1 MIILAG
7 PVGSGKSEQGR
18 RLAKR
23 LGSPW
28 VSSGQLLREQA
39 DQEHRQ
45 IMKIG
50 GLVNDEY
57 VLKLMDKHLKEIRAD
72 KKELVLDGVPR
83 TVQQAKWLLEQIKTS
98 QIMLTA
104 IIKFKISETE
114 IMKRLMGRGREDDR
128 PEVIQHRLEE
138 YKNNTEQALDYLV
151 SQGVKIDEIDGE
163 GTPEQVE
170 ASIGHVLESKNASR

>member
-7 PVGSGKSEQGR
+7 PVGSGKSEQGQ

-23 LGSPW
+23 LGYPW

-57 VLKLMDKHLKEIRAD
+57 VLKLMNKHLKEIQAD
-72 KKELVLDGVPR
+72 KKELILDGIPR
-83 TVQQAKWLLEQIKTS
+83 TVQQAKWLLEQIKTN

-114 IMKRLMGRGREDDR
+114 ITKRLMGRGREDDR
-128 PEVIQHRLEE
+128 PEVIRHRLEE
-138 YKNNTEQALDYLV
+138 YKHNTEQALEYLV
-151 SQGVKIDEIDGE
+151 SQGLKIDEIDGE
-163 GTPEQVE
+163 DTPEKVE
-170 ASIGHVLESKNASR
+170 ASIGHVLESKNAS

>member
-7 PVGSGKSEQGR
+7 PVGSGKSEQGQRLAR
-18 RLAKR
+18 RLD
-23 LGSPW
+23 SPW
-28 VSSGQLLREQA
+28 VSSGQLLRQRA
-39 DQEHRQ
+39 DSEHRQ

-57 VLKLMDKHLKEIRAD
+57 VLMLIGKHLKTLQAD

-83 TVQQAKWLLEQIKTS
+83 TVQQAKWLLEQIKTN

-128 PEVIQHRLEE
+128 PEVIRHRLEE
-138 YKNNTEQALDYLV
+138 YKNNTERALEYLV

-163 GTPEQVE
+163 DTPEEVE
-170 ASIGHVLESKNASR
+170 ASIHRVLESKNAG